1 MQKLLVS
8 TAAAAA
14 LPEAQLKAQA
24 AATQDSARRG
34 SLRMTAAEAERLVDS
49 FVADLR
55 WAQQPRVEVATS
67 PSSTLCRTA
76 LLLLEDLGIV
86 YRELQIGRDI
96 TEAQLVRRKGG
107 PFVLLPLIFVDDR
120 FVGGHAE
127 LKALAAF
134 GAHAVLTA
142 AEPSGFNVTG
152 RVTPPRAASPR
163 VFDRLHYEAESNEAR
178 RAALQRH
185 GLKYGL
191 HSPMSPERAPPA
203 PRPQSPLPP
212 VTPRLSSPGRELV
225 SQERCGVGIRAV
237 IRTDRAGMRHGSV
250 HSAVRCGGGWDLLA
264 STSLI
269 EGDGSAGQ
277 RRSRS
282 PAYIPRE
289 RRRRSP
295 GRTPAAARRTE
306 LEPADH
312 CMDAGAPGEPYTLQQ
327 VSIAPESYEHVRRHD
342 PEPEPEPEPEP
353 ADAEPDPGPDLQRTI
368 EGAAVQLRM
377 RAAGGRHTELGP
389 TRPRLESQRN
399 GEEDAVQRRLQAVR
413 DRLTELN
420 SGVRLRTSSTL
431 PGEVALLGLD
441 GDIITSTASQRADNS
456 GKLLLLLRMLEG
468 ACDRVEKDDDS
479 GGG

>member
-1 MQKLLVS
+1 MAGRE
-8 TAAAAA
+8 AAAAGTR
-14 LPEAQLKAQA
+14 A
-24 AATQDSARRG
+24 ADELLSGFLLLYPRRRGATPSGAGG
-34 SLRMTAAEAERLVDS
+34 SLRMTAAAAERLVDS
-49 FVADLR
+49 FIADLR
-55 WAQQPRVEVATS
+55 WEERYAQQPRVEIATS
-67 PSSTLCRTA
+67 PSSALCRTA

-86 YRELQIGRDI
+86 YRELQIGRDV

-134 GAHAVLTA
+134 GADAVLTA
-142 AEPSGFNVTG
+142 AEPSGCNLTG
-152 RVTPPRAASPR
+152 RVTPPRATSPP

-185 GLKYGL
+185 GLQYGL

-203 PRPQSPLPP
+203 PRPQSPLPA
-212 VTPRLSSPGRELV
+212 VKPRLSSPGRELV

-269 EGDGSAGQ
+269 EGDGSGGQ
-277 RRSRS
+277 RRNRS
-282 PAYIPRE
+282 PAYSPRE
-289 RRRRSP
+289 KRRRSP
-295 GRTPAAARRTE
+295 GRTPAAARRP
-306 LEPADH
+306 EPESADH
-312 CMDAGAPGEPYTLQQ
+312 GRDAGVHGEPYTLQQ
-327 VSIAPESYEHVRRHD
+327 VSMEPESYAHDRRH
-342 PEPEPEPEPEP
+342 EPEPEP
-353 ADAEPDPGPDLQRTI
+353 ADPEPEPADPEPEPRPELQRTI
-368 EGAAVQLRM
+368 
-377 RAAGGRHTELGP
+377 
-389 TRPRLESQRN
+389 
-399 GEEDAVQRRLQAVR
+399 EEDAVQRRLQAVR

-420 SGVRLRTSSTL
+420 SGVRLRTSSIL
-431 PGEVALLGLD
+431 AGEVALLGLD
-441 GDIITSTASQRADNS
+441 GDIITSTASQRADGS

-468 ACDRVEKDDDS
+468 ACDRVETDEDS